1 MNRHAFTRAS
11 LALAMLPLLAG
22 AALAGPTIS
31 VENPYA
37 RPPMGSGKVAA
48 AFMTLKNDGDE
59 ADRLVAAEGDVAK
72 DIQLHTH
79 IMEKKNGKVIMR
91 MRRVP
96 FMAVPAHGKTV
107 LQPGGLHIMLI
118 GTTRDLKPGDTFD
131 LTLVFEKAGKVKV
144 TVPVKKIS
152 ATIMHKMKM
161 KGMQHG
167 MQKGM
172 SGMAGMAWLTA
183 WPVPSCS
190 ACSTHSTGWEAS
202 VVRTSSP
209 PWRLHP

>member
-1 MNRHAFTRAS
+1 MNRRAFLGA
-11 LALAMLPLLAG
+11 AFGLAMIPVMATTALAG
-22 AALAGPTIS
+22 AKIS

-59 ADRLVAAEGDVAK
+59 ADKLIAAKGDVAK

-79 IMEKKNGKVIMR
+79 IMEKKDGKVIMR
-91 MRRVP
+91 MRQVP

-107 LQPGGLHIMLI
+107 LKPGGLHIMLI

-152 ATIMHKMKM
+152 ATMMHHKMQM
-161 KGMQHG
+161 H
-167 MQKGM
+167 GM
-172 SGMAGMAWLTA
+172 SGN
-183 WPVPSCS
+183 
-190 ACSTHSTGWEAS
+190 
-202 VVRTSSP
+202 
-209 PWRLHP
+209 

>member
-1 MNRHAFTRAS
+1 MNRRAFTGAAVG
-11 LALAMLPLLAG
+11 LALLPLLAG
-22 AALAGPTIS
+22 AALAGPKIS

-59 ADRLVAAEGDVAK
+59 ADKLIAAEGDVAR

-79 IMEKKNGKVIMR
+79 IMEKKDGKMIMR
-91 MRRVP
+91 MRQIP
-96 FMAVPAHGKTV
+96 YMEVPAHGQTV
-107 LQPGGLHIMLI
+107 LKPGGLHIMLI

-152 ATIMHKMKM
+152 ATIMHHMGGMKHMKM
-161 KGMQHG
+161 QGMK
-167 MQKGM
+167 MQGM
-172 SGMAGMAWLTA
+172 SGMSGM
-183 WPVPSCS
+183 S
-190 ACSTHSTGWEAS
+190 GNK
-202 VVRTSSP
+202 
-209 PWRLHP
+209 